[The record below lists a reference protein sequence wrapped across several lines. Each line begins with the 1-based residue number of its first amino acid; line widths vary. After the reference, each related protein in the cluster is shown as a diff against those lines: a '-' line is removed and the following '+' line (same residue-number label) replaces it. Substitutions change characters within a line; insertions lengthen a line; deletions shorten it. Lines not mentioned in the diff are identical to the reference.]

1 MMSCSLVLIAY
12 AGACGDNEPRKYMV
26 EGKRSKD
33 EDGQDDQK
41 CSLKSRKPDEMV

>member
-1 MMSCSLVLIAY
+1 
-12 AGACGDNEPRKYMV
+12 MV
-26 EGKRSKD
+26 EGKTSKD